1 MNQKEA
7 AEYRKAKNAVKEKFK
22 TINVGEQIQYIN
34 QSQLFKPLLETQKET
49 QKAIENKLIS
59 GQEILSNALIPFTTE
74 LKKRNDQV
82 DELQSQPFYNSNL
95 EIEDVPQSTPK
106 KKDSVNTYDLDKFL
120 DDSDRQNLV
129 DMSLPLPS
137 EVAGNGNY
145 DDIITEAKKLNHLY
159 GCKAGKKSNQ
169 DEKMKEMYK
178 SRQKTLEKYKESL
191 NDHKPADKYKLG
203 KGFRKQPLYRIKRGR
218 GRPRTNPEIIIV
230 NDIETLKQ
238 ELYNFVTAKNAGN
251 TGLDNNI
258 NSVLDALLKNN
269 EIDIDKYRELYKEI
283 FKKD

>member
-7 AEYRKAKNAVKEKFK
+7 AEYRKAKIAMKEKFK

-34 QSQLFKPLLETQKET
+34 QSQLLKPLIETQKET
-49 QKAIENKLIS
+49 QKAIENKIVS
-59 GQEILSNALIPFTTE
+59 GHEILSNALLPFTTE

-120 DDSDRQNLV
+120 DDSDRQNLI

-137 EVAGNGNY
+137 EVAENGNY
-145 DDIITEAKKLNHLY
+145 DDVIQEIKRLNHLY
-159 GCKAGKKSNQ
+159 GCRAGKKSKEE
-169 DEKMKEMYK
+169 EKMKEMYK
-178 SRQKTLEKYKESL
+178 SRQKTIDKYKESL
-191 NDHKPADKYKLG
+191 NDHKPAGKYKLG
-203 KGFRKQPLYRIKRGR
+203 KGFQKQPLYKIKRGR
-218 GRPRTNPEIIIV
+218 GRPRTNPDIIIV

-238 ELYNFVTAKNAGN
+238 ELYNFVIAKNAGN

-258 NSVLDALLKNN
+258 NSVLDALLKNDA
-269 EIDIDKYRELYKEI
+269 IDIEKYHKLYKEI
-283 FKKD
+283 F

>member
-59 GQEILSNALIPFTTE
+59 GQEILSNALIPFTTK
-74 LKKRNDQV
+74 LKNRNDQV

-95 EIEDVPQSTPK
+95 EIDVPQSTPK

-120 DDSDRQNLV
+120 DDSDRQNLI

-145 DDIITEAKKLNHLY
+145 DDIITEEKKINHL
-159 GCKAGKKSNQ
+159 
-169 DEKMKEMYK
+169 
-178 SRQKTLEKYKESL
+178 
-191 NDHKPADKYKLG
+191 
-203 KGFRKQPLYRIKRGR
+203 
-218 GRPRTNPEIIIV
+218 
-230 NDIETLKQ
+230 
-238 ELYNFVTAKNAGN
+238 
-251 TGLDNNI
+251 
-258 NSVLDALLKNN
+258 
-269 EIDIDKYRELYKEI
+269 
-283 FKKD
+283 